1 MSESPAVAPQDASSV
16 TTAPV
21 NFVELLTENGTLVL
35 IPRVVYDRLKDQDE
49 IVLKVPLSRHYT
61 EKEGWLTVGEA
72 ATKHMQD
79 VDGLSL
85 ETARVRISRAA
96 TKGRF
101 KAEGVGKERRIDPIS
116 FDAWRLEQRERS
128 LDSLDDDE

>member
-72 ATKHMQD
+72 AAARKRFERLPAGQRKAL
-79 VDGLSL
+79 VRWV
-85 ETARVRISRAA
+85 ET
-96 TKGRF
+96 
-101 KAEGVGKERRIDPIS
+101 
-116 FDAWRLEQRERS
+116 L
-128 LDSLDDDE
+128 